1 MKNKKKLED
10 IPFEEY
16 LRKLEKIVQRLEE
29 GELTLDESV
38 KTYEEGMNISKICL
52 EKLNETKK
60 KIEQLIEKQK
70 ENEVKLKIETDKLE
84 VNSGLDKVYNDVS
97 YQVKIPGFRKG
108 KIPKN
113 ILNLH
118 LSKEYFYDKTAEEL
132 IPKSYLEAVKKIDI
146 QPIAQPEI
154 KVIQIEEDK
163 PLIFEATVQVRPE
176 VKLGSFDKISIQKDN
191 VKITAGDVK
200 NEITRIQE
208 NQAKLN
214 VVKNRKSKKNDFLVI
229 DSEGYVEGKAIEGS
243 KVEKQLVELGKNTPP
258 EFNDKLIGCSAGDE
272 REIKILVPKDV
283 KDKKIAGK
291 EITYKVKVI
300 EIKEKELPEL
310 NEDFVKTIGDYK
322 TVDDFKKDIKNRLEK
337 QAETVNKNNY
347 ERKLLEKVTEV
358 CEVKIPKILI
368 DREVEY
374 MMKSLEDDLKTKD
387 LSLQDYYKSIK
398 TDEEK
403 VRKEYEIVAE
413 KRIKQEL
420 VLDKIS
426 QVENIQ
432 VTEEEVKDKIKTIA
446 EEMKQE
452 PLKVEATLKKNNN
465 LDGLKESI
473 KREKIID
480 LLSKKIKIIKSKK
493 EDKAK

>member
-1 MKNKKKLED
+1 M
-10 IPFEEY
+10 
-16 LRKLEKIVQRLEE
+16 
-29 GELTLDESV
+29 V
-38 KTYEEGMNISKICL
+38 KVE
-52 EKLNETKK
+52 
-60 KIEQLIEKQK
+60 IEKQK

-108 KIPKN
+108 RIPKN

-200 NEITRIQE
+200 NEIMRIQE

-243 KVEKQLVELGKNTPP
+243 KVEKQLVELGKNTAP

-493 EDKAK
+493 EDKVK

>member
-1 MKNKKKLED
+1 M
-10 IPFEEY
+10 
-16 LRKLEKIVQRLEE
+16 
-29 GELTLDESV
+29 V
-38 KTYEEGMNISKICL
+38 KVE
-52 EKLNETKK
+52 
-60 KIEQLIEKQK
+60 IEKQK

-97 YQVKIPGFRKG
+97 YQIKIPGFRKG
-108 KIPKN
+108 RIPKN

-146 QPIAQPEI
+146 QPINQPEI
-154 KVIQIEEDK
+154 KVIQIEENK

-243 KVEKQLVELGKNTPP
+243 KVEKQLVELGKNTAP

-358 CEVKIPKILI
+358 CEVKVPKILI

-403 VRKEYEIVAE
+403 VKKEYEIVAE

-432 VTEEEVKDKIKTIA
+432 VTEKEVKDKIRTIA

-480 LLSKKIKIIKSKK
+480 FLSKKIKIKKPKKEGKSK
-493 EDKAK
+493 